1 MNVNKKVL
9 NNALT
14 IAAMVGAVASPVIA
28 VRGDRKARDGQTS
41 TLKAYLPAAISTA
54 VTVSCVAGSYY
65 ISKKQLAAVTA
76 AGASMAAV
84 LKEKY
89 NELYSYM
96 EEKHPEELDEFR
108 KEQLE
113 AEMENSPAPEY
124 LETIEGVNPND
135 ETVLCFDGYSGRW
148 FYSTV
153 DNVLWAEKVFNE
165 YYRRDKYISL
175 NDFYDLLHIEQTHFG
190 AQYGWTSSQGYCPD
204 EIRFEN
210 SWIDLKG
217 DGKKVYCIEIL
228 DYPFESWFE
237 I

>member
-1 MNVNKKVL
+1 MRINKRLL
-9 NNALT
+9 NNVLT
-14 IAAMVGAVASPVIA
+14 ITAMVGAIASPVIA
-28 VRGDRKARDGQTS
+28 VRGDRKAREGQTS
-41 TLKAYLPAAISTA
+41 QVKAYLPAAISTA

-65 ISKKQLAAVTA
+65 ISKKQIAAVTA

-96 EEKHPEELDEFR
+96 EEKHPEEL
-108 KEQLE
+108 KEYEREHIQ
-113 AEMENSPAPEY
+113 AQMENTPAPEY
-124 LETIEGVNPND
+124 LETVTFEKDGGI
-135 ETVLCFDGYSGRW
+135 LCFEGYSGRW
-148 FYSTV
+148 FYSTEE
-153 DNVLWAEKVFNE
+153 DVLGAEEVFNE

-175 NDFYDLLHIEQTHFG
+175 NDFYELLHIEQTHFG
-190 AQYGWTSSQGYCPD
+190 AQYGWTTSQGYSPD

-217 DGKKVYCIEIL
+217 NGEKVYCIEIL

>member
-1 MNVNKKVL
+1 MRLNKQFL

-14 IAAMVGAVASPVIA
+14 ITAMVGAVASPVIA
-28 VRGDRKARDGQTS
+28 VRGDRKARDGRIS

-65 ISKKQLAAVTA
+65 ISKKRIAAVTA
-76 AGASMAAV
+76 AGASMAAL

-89 NELYSYM
+89 DDLYSYM
-96 EEKHPEELDEFR
+96 QEKHPEEMEEYE
-108 KEQLE
+108 KEHLKSE
-113 AEMENSPAPEY
+113 IENSPRPEF
-124 LETIEGVNPND
+124 LETVEEPENGGI
-135 ETVLCFDGYSGRW
+135 LCFEGYSGRW
-148 FYSTV
+148 FYSTEE
-153 DNVLWAEKVFNE
+153 NVLWAEEVFNE
-165 YYRRDKYISL
+165 YYKRDKYISL
-175 NDFYDLLHIEQTHFG
+175 NDFYELLHIEQTHFG

-217 DGKKVYCIEIL
+217 DGKKVYCIEII